1 MEEKKQQQ
9 GLNLKVVKDFE
20 IFLSIPRKK
29 KNQVCFFFFFN
40 NMKMA

>member
-29 KNQVCFFFFFN
+29 TKSAFSSSLII
-40 NMKMA
+40 

>member
-29 KNQVCFFFFFN
+29 KPNLLFFLL
-40 NMKMA
+40 